1 MGHTA
6 AVSLGLSK
14 FVKNNVLCID
24 GDGSFIMHLGTL
36 TIMNNYKLNKNTYQI
51 PCKFTHAF

>member
-36 TIMNNYKLNKNTYQI
+36 TIMNNYKLKNFIILLTKI
-51 PCKFTHAF
+51 I